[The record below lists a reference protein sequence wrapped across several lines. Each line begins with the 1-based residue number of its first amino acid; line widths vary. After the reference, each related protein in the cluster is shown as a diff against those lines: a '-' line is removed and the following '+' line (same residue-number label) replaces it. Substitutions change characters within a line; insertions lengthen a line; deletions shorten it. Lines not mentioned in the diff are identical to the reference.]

1 MKELVS
7 FLTQRLDEDAH
18 IRAELDG
25 APVRTGVTTHPLLVT
40 RLDAELDAKRRIL
53 DLHGRSHKCPAERTR
68 LVGTVPRQA
77 TSDYADWD
85 GPCPTLKAIAT
96 AYQDHPDFRDRWR

>member
-18 IRAELDG
+18 MRADLDD
-25 APVRTGVTTHPLLVT
+25 APARVAAAAHRLLVT
-40 RLDAELDAKRRIL
+40 RLEAELDAKRRIL
-53 DLHGRSHKCPAERTR
+53 DLHGRSHKCPADRTR
-68 LVGTVPRQA
+68 LVGTVPRQV